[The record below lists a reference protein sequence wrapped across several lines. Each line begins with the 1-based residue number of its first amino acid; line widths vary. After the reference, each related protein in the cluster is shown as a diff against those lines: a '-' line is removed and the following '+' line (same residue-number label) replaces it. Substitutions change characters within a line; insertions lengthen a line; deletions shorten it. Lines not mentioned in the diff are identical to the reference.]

1 MITIILN
8 KIFIYNEELTNKEKL
23 YLKEYVENGKS
34 YNWSKWAKREEL

>member
-23 YLKEYVENGKS
+23 YLKEYLEKH
-34 YNWSKWAKREEL
+34 KEELV